1 MSMGPTKMYL
11 RYCKATNKLY
21 LTGYEDEDRYKDEK
35 EQWKILESRQYGTYE
50 ELMAHNGPVKNSS
63 MVIQII
69 DERYKIEVAWERFK
83 KDRVVG
89 WQKEGKVLT
98 QEMLE
103 LLGADGVGVNLDKL
117 TNKQKDLY
125 YRLIA
130 CKIMRL
136 QSDREKVK

>member
-11 RYCKATNKLY
+11 RHCKSTNKLY
-21 LTGYEDEDRYKDEK
+21 LTGYEDEERYKDEK

-50 ELMAHNGPVKNSS
+50 ELMKHNGPVKNSS

-69 DERYKIEVAWERFK
+69 DERYKIDVPRERFK

-103 LLGADGVGVNLDKL
+103 LLGAEGKGANVDKL
-117 TNKQKDLY
+117 TNKQKDVY

-130 CKIMRL
+130 CKVLRI
-136 QSDREKVK
+136 QSDQEKTR